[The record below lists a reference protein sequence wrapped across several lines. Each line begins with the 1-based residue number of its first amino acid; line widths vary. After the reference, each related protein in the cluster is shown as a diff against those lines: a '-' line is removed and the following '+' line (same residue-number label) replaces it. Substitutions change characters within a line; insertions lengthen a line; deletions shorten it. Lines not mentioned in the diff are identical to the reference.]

1 MNYPGPGMMPFSQQQ
16 YTPQQNPFG
25 QAMGRGMQQPQFG
38 MQQPSFGGGFGM
50 QQPRFGMQQPSF
62 GGGFGMQ
69 QPSFGGFGG

>member
-38 MQQPSFGGGFGM
+38 MQQPSFGGGFGVTRM
-50 QQPRFGMQQPSF
+50 ISGKKKA
-62 GGGFGMQ
+62 GLLVD
-69 QPSFGGFGG
+69 